1 MINMYSHSK
10 QRHQFLTPAEAA
22 TPWEIFGEMQNRGVN
37 QKEGLQ
43 KWAKKRAAQLDSVGM
58 SAEMEV
64 LVIDLLEF
72 RVWPWLRASL
82 PHNSHGV
89 FT

>member
-1 MINMYSHSK
+1 MRRDRPAK
-10 QRHQFLTPAEAA
+10 ATPQSNAEAA
-22 TPWEIFGEMQNRGVN
+22 YRRFLEH

-64 LVIDLLEF
+64 LVIDLLEE
-72 RVWPWLRASL
+72 LREERKQ
-82 PHNSHGV
+82 
-89 FT
+89 